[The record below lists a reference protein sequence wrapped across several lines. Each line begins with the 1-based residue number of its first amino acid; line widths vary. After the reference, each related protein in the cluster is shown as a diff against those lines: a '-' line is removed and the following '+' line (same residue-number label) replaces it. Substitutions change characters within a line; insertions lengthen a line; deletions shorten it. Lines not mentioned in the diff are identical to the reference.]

1 MPTYAIANL
10 HDPKYHPD
18 VTEYIERIQGTLDPF
33 NGRFLVHGTQ
43 HEVVEGS
50 WPGGVVVIEFPS
62 LADAHGWY
70 DSPAYQ
76 EILHLR
82 TDHITGDVIFVEG
95 VSEGYDPAKTAAAM
109 RAANEGATGQE

>member
-1 MPTYAIANL
+1 MTTYAIANL

-18 VTEYIERIQGTLDPF
+18 IAEYIERIQGTLDPF
-33 NGRFLVHGTQ
+33 YGRFLVHGVQ
-43 HEVVEGS
+43 HEVIEGA

-62 LADAHGWY
+62 LVDAHGWY

-82 TDHITGDVIFVEG
+82 TDHIAGDVIFVEG

>member
-10 HDPKYHPD
+10 QVAGYHPD
-18 VTEYIERIQGTLDPF
+18 IAEYIERIQGTLDPF
-33 NGRFLVHGTQ
+33 NGRFLVHATQ
-43 HEVVEGS
+43 HEVIEGS
-50 WPGGVVVIEFPS
+50 WQGGVVMIEFPS
-62 LADAHGWY
+62 LADAHEWY

-82 TDHITGDVIFVEG
+82 TDHIPGDVIFVEG

-109 RAANEGATGQE
+109 RAANEGGAGQE